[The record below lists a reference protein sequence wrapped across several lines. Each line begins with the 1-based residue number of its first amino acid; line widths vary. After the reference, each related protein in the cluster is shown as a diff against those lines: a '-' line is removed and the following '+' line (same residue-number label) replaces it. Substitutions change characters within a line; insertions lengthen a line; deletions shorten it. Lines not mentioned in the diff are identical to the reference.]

1 MGFAAPLPSAAEDIL
16 IGKWNAIM
24 SQTKSTE
31 HNKTTEQMRS
41 SGNKAVDAANETVAS
56 GNQALRDVSER
67 TERHAEKSMDV
78 ALETVE
84 DTGKQLQ
91 AANRSGNELAGFW
104 LETMQAQT
112 THNLEA
118 MQELAKARDWQDKL
132 AVQSEFFSVSL
143 QRLQDIFSRYMELT
157 GNAMQGHVA
166 AGAATAKKA
175 TKAAKAA

>member
-1 MGFAAPLPSAAEDIL
+1 MRFVAPLPSAAADTL
-16 IGKWNAIM
+16 IGKWNTIM
-24 SQTKSTE
+24 SQTKSTD
-31 HNKTTEQMRS
+31 HNKTTEQARS
-41 SGNKAVDAANETVAS
+41 NGNKAVDAANETAETGKQV
-56 GNQALRDVSER
+56 LRDVSER

-78 ALETVE
+78 ALEAVE
-84 DTGKQLQ
+84 DTGKRLQ

-132 AVQSEFFSVSL
+132 AVQSAFFSVSL
-143 QRLQDIFSRYMELT
+143 QRLQDIFSRYMEMT
-157 GNAMQGHVA
+157 GNVMQGQVE

-175 TKAAKAA
+175 SKAAAAA